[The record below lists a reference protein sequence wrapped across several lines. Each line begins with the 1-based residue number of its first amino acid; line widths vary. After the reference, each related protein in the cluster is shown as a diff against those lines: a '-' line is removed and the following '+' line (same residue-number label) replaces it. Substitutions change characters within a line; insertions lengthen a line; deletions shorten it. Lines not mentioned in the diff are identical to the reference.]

1 MKRIQMSEQKPKCH
15 NTEPVRV
22 LILHPI
28 IRDYVELT
36 QKVLKENGN
45 DASYS
50 VAINTML
57 LTAIMESKRPE
68 GLSKETLEAVK
79 DFVEDVNTI
88 RELSPR
94 ESDLSFSVSTR
105 AKACYI
111 F

>member
-1 MKRIQMSEQKPKCH
+1 MSEQKQKRH
-15 NTEPVRV
+15 AAEPVKV
-22 LILHPI
+22 VILHPI

-50 VAINTML
+50 VAINAML

-68 GLSKETLEAVK
+68 GLSKETLQAVK
-79 DFVEDVNTI
+79 DFVEDDSTI
-88 RELSPR
+88 RELSSV
-94 ESDLSFSVSTR
+94 ESDLFFSVSTK

-111 F
+111 S